1 MYNTFVQME
10 ILYNTMYEVNVEANN
25 THIYCGNTSTIIT
38 LSYGEHKE
46 SLLFCSLIL
55 LLECDS
61 ILHHS
66 VKLIIF
72 FSTITLIAKCNH
84 PFDESEENFFE
95 GPFING
101 YYTPM
106 VEGSSIILSCPL
118 GYYLNGSNIST
129 CMGNGEWEPDPRE
142 AVCKRKGIK
151 LMLSSG

>member
-1 MYNTFVQME
+1 M
-10 ILYNTMYEVNVEANN
+10 
-25 THIYCGNTSTIIT
+25 S
-38 LSYGEHKE
+38 SGEHKE

-84 PFDESEENFFE
+84 RFNESEESFFE

-101 YYTPM
+101 YYPPM
-106 VEGSSIILSCPL
+106 HGRGFKHYLNR
-118 GYYLNGSNIST
+118 YYLNGSNIST